1 MDDVFEYLSCTDPY
15 LYWREDDPETKRRD
29 FQIFSEWAEAYC
41 SDEPSEWL
49 PVLDRNAKKSIPRTL
64 KDIRERLKA
73 ADGEKL
79 GETNLRLRQEDHDK
93 LEQQYRDF
101 EDDRIPGHVIG
112 VYLTIPA
119 LFGRNESNANREEC
133 AELFEQVLEMGI
145 AEDEVQRRFFGQYE
159 LYFETR

>member
-1 MDDVFEYLSCTDPY
+1 M
-15 LYWREDDPETKRRD
+15 
-29 FQIFSEWAEAYC
+29 
-41 SDEPSEWL
+41 
-49 PVLDRNAKKSIPRTL
+49 
-64 KDIRERLKA
+64 KA

-79 GETNLRLRQEDHDK
+79 GETKLRLRQEDHDK

-145 AEDEVQRRFFGQYE
+145 AEDEVPRRFFGQHE
-159 LYFETR
+159 LYFDTDNFAIGLREPLSDEPAYLFRGRDKVARKREEHRGDGLFFLLNLIRVPSPHLLIPKFIIIPRKRRKS